1 MKKKISVAV
10 AVALAVSASLPAY
23 GAVQSAVASWGLDRL
38 DQTTTTLDK
47 TYNYSNAGGAGV
59 RIYVLDTGVQANLAG
74 FGGRVLAGYDA
85 LAKPKDPNQ
94 SGLDCNGHGTGVAG
108 VAASS
113 TYGVAK
119 SALIVPVRVA
129 DCSGGVFAEN
139 IIKGIDW
146 VIANHP
152 RNSAGVVNIS
162 LAVYK
167 SKAVDDAVAKLY
179 NAGLVPVVAAGN
191 FSSDACRFSPA
202 GSPRAFA
209 VGSTNLNDYR
219 TNTSNFGNCVKM
231 FAPGGLIATE
241 GLTGQVIESG
251 TSFSAP
257 YVAGALAVY
266 LSKYP
271 KARPA
276 ESIGAITKN
285 GLAGVVV
292 NANTPSNILL
302 NTSFLN

>member
-1 MKKKISVAV
+1 MKKISVSVLAL
-10 AVALAVSASLPAY
+10 ALAVSTSLPAS
-23 GAVQSAVASWGLDRL
+23 GATQSAVVSWGLDRL
-38 DQTTTTLDK
+38 DQATAVLDNSF
-47 TYNYSNAGGAGV
+47 TYPANAGAGV
-59 RIYVLDTGVQANLAG
+59 RVYVMDTGVQAGLAG

-85 LAKPKDPNQ
+85 LAKPKEPNQ
-94 SGLDCNGHGTGVAG
+94 SGLDCNGHGTSVAG
-108 VAASS
+108 VVASS
-113 TYGVAK
+113 VYGVAK
-119 SALIVPVRVA
+119 SAVIVPVRVA

-139 IIKGIDW
+139 IVKGIDW
-146 VIANHP
+146 IVVNHP
-152 RNSAGVVNIS
+152 RNTAGVVNIS

-167 SKAVDDAVAKLY
+167 SKAVDDAIARLY

-191 FSSDACRFSPA
+191 FSTDACKFSPA
-202 GSPRAFA
+202 GSPRALA

-231 FAPGGLIATE
+231 FAPGALIATE

-257 YVAGALAVY
+257 YVSGALAVY

-271 KARPA
+271 KAKPA
-276 ESIGAITKN
+276 ESIGALTKN

-292 NANTPSNILL
+292 NANSQANILL
-302 NTSFLN
+302 NTSFLK